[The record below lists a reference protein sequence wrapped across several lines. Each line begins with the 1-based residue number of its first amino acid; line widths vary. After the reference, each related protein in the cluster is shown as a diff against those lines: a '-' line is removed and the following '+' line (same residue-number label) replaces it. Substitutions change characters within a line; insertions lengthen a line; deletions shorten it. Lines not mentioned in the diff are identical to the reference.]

1 MQYIFAS
8 GKKQRHKL
16 KKKKTHVKMES
27 DVDDSIRTLG
37 KKKVS
42 RAIFFGSIPSHQKRD
57 RTLIMKKERRIK
69 PGLN

>member
-1 MQYIFAS
+1 
-8 GKKQRHKL
+8 
-16 KKKKTHVKMES
+16 MES